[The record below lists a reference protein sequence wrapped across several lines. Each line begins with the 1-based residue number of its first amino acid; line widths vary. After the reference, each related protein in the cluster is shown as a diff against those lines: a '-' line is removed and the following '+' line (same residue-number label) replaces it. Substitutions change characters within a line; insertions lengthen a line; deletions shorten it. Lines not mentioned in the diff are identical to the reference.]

1 MMENPVPAGA
11 AAPAVPIAASG
22 HYSRHYGAPGTGA
35 GASGTLPSSLRRPP
49 AAKSQ
54 RFARHQSG
62 GGGQYSSREYLFYPQ
77 VRRIEYLGPCFVLVP
92 SVKSVTCRDNLS
104 ISNWSID
111 SQLLTKDFG
120 ITHTEESECQ
130 TRAARKCVGEIS
142 RHHHRRR
149 HVIDLI

>member
-22 HYSRHYGAPGTGA
+22 HYSRHYAPGTGA

-62 GGGQYSSREYLFYPQ
+62 GGGHYSSREYLFYPQ
-77 VRRIEYLGPCFVLVP
+77 VRRIEYLGPCFVLVHYE
-92 SVKSVTCRDNLS
+92 KSVTS
-104 ISNWSID
+104 
-111 SQLLTKDFG
+111 
-120 ITHTEESECQ
+120 
-130 TRAARKCVGEIS
+130 
-142 RHHHRRR
+142 
-149 HVIDLI
+149 

>member
-22 HYSRHYGAPGTGA
+22 HYSRHYAPGT

-62 GGGQYSSREYLFYPQ
+62 GGGHYSSREYLFYPQ
-77 VRRIEYLGPCFVLVP
+77 VRRIEYLGPCFVLVHYE
-92 SVKSVTCRDNLS
+92 KSVTS
-104 ISNWSID
+104 
-111 SQLLTKDFG
+111 
-120 ITHTEESECQ
+120 
-130 TRAARKCVGEIS
+130 
-142 RHHHRRR
+142 
-149 HVIDLI
+149 